1 MNYCT
6 NYKYNL
12 LHFIIQPPP
21 ARYNEIDSL
30 ITVLLL
36 GTVTSA
42 SNNRIKRR
50 KKTPATIFRTSVWQL
65 LRVTILKPKV
75 VKKTRRK

>member
-50 KKTPATIFRTSVWQL
+50 EKNAGNNFPNVCVATPPCNDLETESCE
-65 LRVTILKPKV
+65 KDS
-75 VKKTRRK
+75 